1 MGTRVWGAA
10 AVVLAAALACD
21 GGLEPDTSF
30 VGISGTLTFT
40 GAVPESTQAV
50 FVVAYQTFPRC
61 RSDLFGF
68 QPPLSRL
75 QSLPLNQPTGT
86 FQLPLANA
94 PYEWVL
100 AVWVKQGFTPFN
112 ADATLREAGYYRDP
126 VNPGQPG
133 AVVVNDT
140 VVPGIDFIVDFDNM
154 HTVDFWFPTCAG

>member
-1 MGTRVWGAA
+1 MGTRVSAAA

-21 GGLEPDTSF
+21 GGLEPDTGF
-30 VGISGTLTFT
+30 VGISGMLTFN
-40 GAVPESTQAV
+40 GAVPESTDAV

-75 QSLPLNQPTGT
+75 QSLPVNRPTVT
-86 FQLPLANA
+86 FELPLANA
-94 PYEWVL
+94 RYEWVL

-133 AVVVNDT
+133 AVVVTDT
-140 VVPGIDFIVDFDNM
+140 VVSGIDFIVDFDNM
-154 HTVDFWFPTCAG
+154 HPVDFWFPTCAG